1 MMMNL
6 KIYNTTGKE
15 VIRFSENNPNL
26 GENLKIINC
35 EILESGVY
43 FIKMFINN
51 KVFVEKIIIFK

>member
-1 MMMNL
+1 MNL